1 VTLGLFVLAPRAALA
16 GLSAL
21 FAARLAR
28 RLPVE
33 VDAAYARRALHAGR
47 GAATRVEIVYY
58 SCAPDTALRERLHA
72 LLQEHAGA
80 RAVICDG
87 PSLDYGDG
95 PERVALPEDSPGSGL
110 AVVVFPLAQTPE
122 ADVHGE
128 FVEGL
133 RERLDRVGWPLMV
146 ALETATYRRRVG
158 SADRVRERRA
168 TWDRLLRDLRVTA
181 IELAGAP

>member
-1 VTLGLFVLAPRAALA
+1 
-16 GLSAL
+16 
-21 FAARLAR
+21 
-28 RLPVE
+28 
-33 VDAAYARRALHAGR
+33 
-47 GAATRVEIVYY
+47 
-58 SCAPDTALRERLHA
+58 
-72 LLQEHAGA
+72 
-80 RAVICDG
+80 
-87 PSLDYGDG
+87 
-95 PERVALPEDSPGSGL
+95 
-110 AVVVFPLAQTPE
+110 VVFPLAQTPE

-181 IELAGAP
+181 IELASAP